1 MECLGCR
8 DIRRSLKDPS
18 SWCGLTWTSKTQ
30 PSNQAAFALPELFVV
45 VCELLRRFYLL
56 KPAISILVLLGFSS
70 AKTLTFRSCHYF
82 GLLLMVKV
90 FDWQGVPYKTT
101 MPIFKDGY
109 CLTAGSR
116 CAVNW
121 EMVQL
126 LFVMPVISC
135 FLKGC
140 CGDCCC
146 CCCSILYKG
155 YTQQLFPVARW
166 QSLDEP
172 CIAHD
177 ILKHKG

>member
-1 MECLGCR
+1 MWLDLNQQNPTIQPGCLCPAWAFRG
-8 DIRRSLKDPS
+8 
-18 SWCGLTWTSKTQ
+18 GLRASAALL
-30 PSNQAAFALPELFVV
+30 PAQA
-45 VCELLRRFYLL
+45 
-56 KPAISILVLLGFSS
+56 SHQHLGASRLQLGQD
-70 AKTLTFRSCHYF
+70 TDRSCHYF
-82 GLLLMVKV
+82 GLLLMVQV